1 MEPVLSFE
9 NLTFRYPDPSGKGEV
24 TALRNFS
31 LAVGPG
37 EAVAVVGES
46 GSGKTTLSRLA
57 AGILRGGEG
66 ASGLT
71 AGNCRP
77 LPAGTGKR
85 CAVRC
90 RWSSKAPPVPS
101 ARG

>member
-1 MEPVLSFE
+1 MEPILSFE

-46 GSGKTTLSRLA
+46 GSGTTTLSRLA
-57 AGILRGGEG
+57 AGILRGGKGSIRFDGRE
-66 ASGLT
+66 L
-71 AGNCRP
+71 
-77 LPAGTGKR
+77 
-85 CAVRC
+85 
-90 RWSSKAPPVPS
+90 
-101 ARG
+101 